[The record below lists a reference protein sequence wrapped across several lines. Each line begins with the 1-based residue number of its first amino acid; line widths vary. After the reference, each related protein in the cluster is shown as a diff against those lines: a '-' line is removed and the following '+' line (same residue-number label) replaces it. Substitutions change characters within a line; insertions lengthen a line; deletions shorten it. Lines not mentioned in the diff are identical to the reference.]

1 MVDLF
6 VTAGGM
12 TTASAASISPVIPDN
27 TPGSFLLALVAFDS
41 HAVEISTPS
50 GWTLLYDSL
59 LPGIPF
65 QGAVFWKF
73 STSED
78 TNPDFAFSYAVTAN
92 AQILVWAGIHV
103 VNPITYHGTQNMGIT
118 NPHFS
123 YGFNSAY
130 ANSWAL
136 AIDFQ
141 QSSSLQETPDG
152 WIQDCVTSGGGMS
165 FAVWHQELGAEGSAS
180 SDIIITE
187 QNVPWIQNQ
196 MELSSVPISIQYA
209 QGIIHAGATV
219 SGVGAQGGQEGH
231 SSGSASVLG
240 HTRMAAIGTGHISAG
255 ATVSGIGASV
265 ARSTGIIHG
274 TSVVDGG
281 WTNPMPYLGSVPSYL
296 PVFIQVQNGIALD
309 LNFNYL
315 NYSTA
320 TPIKLDDPNFGTFSV
335 TFWDGVNSQVV
346 FPSEFASVTV
356 SGNTLN
362 LHCPPS
368 ALSGFPIGSYFQG
381 DVMLTPKS
389 MTEPQTFIGA
399 FSIILLRKSTMHPLP
414 TSYNIYCNIGEVVRI
429 ENVFNLEYG
438 EPNEDA
444 LLDQFGDQVIG
455 PAYVFLGSEGAVG
468 NYNNWSYNF
477 GTGGD
482 SAEWTLTQTVVTD
495 GPYPSDFPNYIASP
509 IVEVVGS
516 GQGGWADL
524 SRAQNSFLV
533 GAIL

>member
-6 VTAGGM
+6 VSAGGM
-12 TTASAASISPVIPDN
+12 TTASAASISPVIPEN
-27 TPGSFLLALVAFDS
+27 TPGSFLLALVAFNNES
-41 HAVEISTPS
+41 AGISTPA
-50 GWTLLYDSL
+50 GWELLYDSL

-65 QGAVFWKF
+65 QGAVYWKF

-78 TNPDFAFSYAVTAN
+78 TNPDFAFSFSVTAS
-92 AQILVWAGIHV
+92 AQILVWSGIHV
-103 VNPITYHGTQNMGIT
+103 VNPITYHGTQNMGIV

-123 YGFNSAY
+123 SGFHSAY

-141 QSSSLQETPDG
+141 QSATLQETPDG
-152 WIQDCVTSGGGMS
+152 WTPDCVTSGGGMS
-165 FAVWHQELGAEGSAS
+165 FAVWHQQLGAEGSAS
-180 SDIIITE
+180 GDIVVTE
-187 QNVPWIQNQ
+187 QNIPWIQNQ
-196 MELSSVPISIQYA
+196 MELSSVPISIQYS
-209 QGIIHAGATV
+209 QGTIHAVATV
-219 SGVGAQGGQEGH
+219 LGVGSQAGQEAY
-231 SSGSASVLG
+231 SSGSATVLG

-265 ARSTGIIHG
+265 ARATGTIQG
-274 TSVVDGG
+274 TSVADGG
-281 WTNPMPYLGSVPSYL
+281 WTNPMPYLGSVPNYL

-346 FPSEFASVTV
+346 FPSEEALVTV
-356 SGNTLN
+356 SGNVLN
-362 LHCPPS
+362 LHCSPS

-381 DVMLTPKS
+381 DVILTPIS
-389 MTEPQTFIGA
+389 EFEPQTFIGA

-429 ENVFNLEYG
+429 ENVYNLEYG
-438 EPNEDA
+438 DPNEDA

-455 PAYVFLGSEGAVG
+455 PAYVFVDGA
-468 NYNNWSYNF
+468 WEF
-477 GTGGD
+477 LET
-482 SAEWTLTQTVVTD
+482 AVTD
-495 GPYPSDFPNYIASP
+495 GPYPSDFPNYISNP
-509 IVEVVGS
+509 VVEVIGS